1 MSVSRPSENLL
12 SGLLRWVLKVVLA
25 VFALVFGLSL
35 LAAAIIMLVF
45 SQLKYLVTGKK
56 SNAAMAFQRFRAFK
70 AGGAWSPS
78 AARPAQPRHS
88 GDVVDVQAREIPSR
102 PQDMS

>member
-1 MSVSRPSENLL
+1 MSSSSENLL

-25 VFALVFGLSL
+25 VFALLFGLSL

-45 SQLKYLVTGKK
+45 SQLKYLITGKK
-56 SNAAMAFQRFRAFK
+56 STAAMVFQRFREFK
-70 AGGAWSPS
+70 SGGAWPTS
-78 AARPAQPRHS
+78 APGAAKPGRQ